1 MVRAEDD
8 ARPRSRPDL
17 ARASRHPSRATTVR
31 GIGRVGSLE
40 GARSLAPTGCVG
52 AGGSSLSRTD
62 GVWGG
67 WRPRAVESALF
78 RGRRFLASNRPR
90 QRRPIRYGDGG
101 HCLPR
106 AGVGEGDRRG
116 AKGSVCM
123 RVGFRGGGGGAG
135 DVRVVGSV
143 RGWVV
148 VRVRVVALLAGDL
161 PILLAIAPQYTP
173 EQFA

>member
-1 MVRAEDD
+1 
-8 ARPRSRPDL
+8 
-17 ARASRHPSRATTVR
+17 
-31 GIGRVGSLE
+31 
-40 GARSLAPTGCVG
+40 
-52 AGGSSLSRTD
+52 
-62 GVWGG
+62 
-67 WRPRAVESALF
+67 
-78 RGRRFLASNRPR
+78 
-90 QRRPIRYGDGG
+90 
-101 HCLPR
+101 
-106 AGVGEGDRRG
+106 
-116 AKGSVCM
+116 M